1 MDYTPNSTRV
11 QDRTIV
17 VPNDTSLVLG
27 QAPDFLDQ
35 TSLFDSTLGSDE
47 GAVLNLN
54 PLRKTSPDKKDFDHP
69 TKCKLLK
76 CSNLLKVSTFNVRT
90 LNGKSQLSE
99 LVNSMSS
106 NFIDIIAVQEHRIV
120 HQDEVLRYSSKSSF
134 QLVTSS
140 ATKNSV
146 NAAVGGV
153 GFLLSAKA
161 FSNLTKI
168 ESINERIMIAE
179 FSSNPVLTVVCAY
192 SPHNSAPEEEVEEFY
207 SSLRNLLNDIPNHN
221 FLSVAGDFN
230 AKLAEPDVRFSFN
243 NTTNRN
249 GNLLVDFL
257 EEYNLFSSNN
267 HFQKCR
273 NQLWTFEYPN
283 GSRAQI
289 DYILFRKKWKNSIKD
304 SRSYSSFSSVSSD
317 HRIVSSKIRLSLRS
331 TKPAK
336 PNPFKRID
344 WQETSSNFIIRD
356 NFTLEVY
363 NRFSALFNEDLNKD
377 NVEQAY
383 YNSIEGWFL

>member
-1 MDYTPNSTRV
+1 M
-11 QDRTIV
+11 
-17 VPNDTSLVLG
+17 VLG

-90 LNGKSQLSE
+90 LNGKSQFSE

-331 TKPAK
+331 TKQLDYA
-336 PNPFKRID
+336 I
-344 WQETSSNFIIRD
+344 
-356 NFTLEVY
+356 V
-363 NRFSALFNEDLNKD
+363 
-377 NVEQAY
+377 
-383 YNSIEGWFL
+383 